1 MRYIKKGTYVPSCL
15 NQQHLN
21 PPQTPKDAESR
32 WDSRALK
39 NCKTKIVVELLRE
52 QYGLCCYSEVNLD
65 DHCLGYHIEHVEN
78 KSQNPARTFDYLNLA
93 TSALDSKNDL
103 SDFKKRG
110 DETFGGHAV
119 GKQKSVDMTLF
130 ISCFDP
136 AVSSFF
142 AYSSDGLIS
151 ARLNLSP
158 SDQKRVTY
166 TIDLLNLNSPYLV
179 NLRRNWWL
187 ELDKVYEENN
197 INGWCLD
204 TLIELDITDSNQKLR
219 SFFSLIRQFYGQ
231 RGELILHQKAPYLL

>member
-39 NCKTKIVVELLRE
+39 KCKPKIVVELLRE

-65 DHCLGYHIEHVEN
+65 DQCLGYHIEHVEN

-93 TSALDSKNDL
+93 ASALDSKNDL
-103 SDFKKRG
+103 TRFKTQG
-110 DETFGGHAV
+110 CENFGGHAA
-119 GKQKSVDMTLF
+119 GKQQSVDMNLF

-136 AVSSFF
+136 TVSSFF
-142 AYSSDGLIS
+142 AYSSDGLVS
-151 ARLNLSP
+151 AKLNLSP
-158 SDQKRVTY
+158 TDQTIATY

-179 NLRRNWWL
+179 NLRRNCWL
-187 ELDKVYEENN
+187 ELDTVYEEN
-197 INGWCLD
+197 ISKYWCLD

-219 SFFSLIRQFYGQ
+219 SFFSLTRQFYGQ
-231 RGELILHQKAPYLL
+231 RGEQVLHAKAPYLL